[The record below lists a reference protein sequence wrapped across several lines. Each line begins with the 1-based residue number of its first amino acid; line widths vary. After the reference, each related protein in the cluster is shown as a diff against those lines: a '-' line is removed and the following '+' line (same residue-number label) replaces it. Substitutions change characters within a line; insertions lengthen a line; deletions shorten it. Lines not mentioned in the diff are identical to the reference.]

1 MTANNVIWATNSLRS
16 SVSAIKKKVNLL
28 KSSVQ
33 SLDSAIEDIEAK
45 FDKVIIES
53 EIFKAKVE
61 RETGREVRRLEK
73 ELEILRRDLQK
84 SSGLSGDTQNTS
96 AEDLKVASTI
106 AIIECLLRTIC
117 AGSEDFRY
125 LSYAI
130 LFPAVIERVVK
141 GTEEAYFLE
150 EMPSCSD
157 IIVRRGLEYLS
168 WIRSECDTHLTDPDA
183 WKKFSPLISDW
194 WKNDA
199 LPLIYGSRDEAWD
212 IDEPLSD
219 LEMISWRDNIA
230 DRPMQFQNIY
240 DAYEIYKTNRDAVYK
255 SSGVQNFEVKSFTHS
270 TVY

>member
-1 MTANNVIWATNSLRS
+1 MATNNVIWATNSLRS

-28 KSSVQ
+28 KSSIQ

-45 FDKVIIES
+45 FDKVVIES

-73 ELEILRRDLQK
+73 ELELLRK
-84 SSGLSGDTQNTS
+84 TSGSSIDVQNTS

-117 AGSEDFRY
+117 GGSEDFRY

-130 LFPAVIERVVK
+130 LFPAVIERVVN

-168 WIRSECDTHLTDPDA
+168 WIRTECDTHLTDPDA
-183 WKKFSPLISDW
+183 WAKFSPLISDW

-199 LPLIYGSRDEAWD
+199 LPLLYGCRDEAWD

-219 LEMISWRDNIA
+219 LEMLSWRDNIA
-230 DRPMQFQNIY
+230 DRPMQFPKIY